1 MTTGLSKSKYVAFCQ
16 CPKLLWLSQ
25 NLREEETPNPKTES
39 ILENGRRVGELAR
52 TYFPNTIDATVRHA
66 DGTPNITAMLARTRE
81 LMESGVEVI
90 AEAAFTYEGN
100 YCAVDM
106 LRHSGSGWVI
116 YEVKSTTADSS
127 EDQSEDK
134 RNEQVH
140 TIDIAYQRWV
150 LEQCGINVVGTHLL
164 ALDKTYRMGDTL
176 DVHGLFADL
185 EYAEQVETY
194 YPAVAAN
201 VEAAHRILMGG
212 EPAIVAPTD
221 NCSKGCAFWA
231 YCSRHMPEKNPFSIM
246 GMQFRSARK
255 AYEKGYESFE
265 QLRSYP
271 DLHPSYLKVVEAE
284 LDDVDFID
292 IPAISEFLDTI
303 SYPLYHLDF
312 ETMQPAI
319 PEFKG
324 TKPYQQIPFQ
334 YSLHI
339 QNEPC
344 GPVEHKEFLAVSGT
358 NPLRD
363 IAEALVRDIPMG
375 ACSLAYNKAFEQTR
389 LKELAAMFPD
399 LSDHL
404 LSIRDGMVDLDVP
417 FRQKDYYTKAMQG
430 SYSIKYVLPALFP
443 DDPEL
448 DYHSLEDV
456 HNGGEA
462 MTIFPKIQFMEPDEQ
477 ARVRKNLLKYCCL
490 DTYAMVK
497 VLGKLYEV
505 AHPEMFVFTCGGIKI
520 EPINL

>member
-1 MTTGLSKSKYVAFCQ
+1 MKTTGLSKSKYVAFCQ

-25 NLREEETPNPKTES
+25 NRREEETVDPRADS

-52 TYFPNTIDATVRHA
+52 TYFPNTINATVEHA
-66 DGTPNITAMLARTRE
+66 DGTPNVTAMLERTRV
-81 LMESGVEVI
+81 LMAAGTEVI
-90 AEAAFTYEGN
+90 AEAAFSYEGN

-106 LRHSGSGWVI
+106 LRKCGSGWII

-127 EDQSEDK
+127 DDQSEDK

-150 LEQCGINVVGTHLL
+150 LEQCGVKVVGTHLL
-164 ALDKTYRMGDTL
+164 ALDKTYRMGDEL
-176 DVHGLFADL
+176 DVHDLFADL
-185 EYAEQVETY
+185 DYSEQVEEY
-194 YPAVAAN
+194 YPAVAEN
-201 VEAAHRILMGG
+201 VKAAHRILMGS
-212 EPAIVAPTD
+212 EPTIVAPTD
-221 NCSKGCAFWA
+221 NCSKGCAFWK
-231 YCSRHMPEKNPFSIM
+231 YCTQHMAEKNPFSIM

-255 AYEKGYESFE
+255 YYEAGYETFE
-265 QLRSYP
+265 SLRTAP
-271 DLHPSYLKVVEAE
+271 KLNPNYLKVVEAE
-284 LDDVDFID
+284 LDDVDFVELPEIR
-292 IPAISEFLDTI
+292 EFLDTVH
-303 SYPLYHLDF
+303 YPLYHLDF

-417 FRQKDYYTKAMQG
+417 FRQKNYYTKAMQG

-462 MTIFPKIQFMEPDEQ
+462 MSIFPKIQFMEPDEQ

-497 VLGKLYEV
+497 VLGKLYETV
-505 AHPEMFVFTCGGIKI
+505 NA
-520 EPINL
+520 

>member
-1 MTTGLSKSKYVAFCQ
+1 MKTNVGLSKSKYVAFCQ

-25 NLREEETPNPKTES
+25 NKQEESTPDAQAETR
-39 ILENGRRVGELAR
+39 LENGRKVGELAR
-52 TYFPNTIDATVRHA
+52 TYFPKTVNATVYYP
-66 DGTPNITAMLARTRE
+66 DGTPNASAMLDRTRE
-81 LMESGVEVI
+81 LMAAGTDVI
-90 AEAAFTYEGN
+90 AEAAFSFEGN
-100 YCAVDM
+100 YCAVDL
-106 LRHSGSGWVI
+106 LRHSQNGWII

-127 EDQSEDK
+127 EDRSEDA
-134 RNEQVH
+134 RNEQMH
-140 TIDIAYQRWV
+140 AIDIAYQRWV
-150 LEQCGINVVGTHLL
+150 LEKCGVNVVGTHLL

-176 DVHGLFADL
+176 DVQGLFADL
-185 EYAEQVETY
+185 DYTEQVKQY
-194 YPAVAAN
+194 YPD
-201 VEAAHRILMGG
+201 VESGVTSAHHILQGG
-212 EPAIVAPTD
+212 EPLIVAPTD
-221 NCSKGCAFWA
+221 NCSKGCAFWK
-231 YCSRHMPEKNPFSIM
+231 YCTKHLAEKNPFSIM

-255 AYEKGYESFE
+255 YYEAGYETFE
-265 QLRSYP
+265 QLRTAP
-271 DLHPSYLKVVEAE
+271 TLNPNYLKVIEAE
-284 LDDVDFID
+284 LDDVEFVEEDEIR
-292 IPAISEFLDTI
+292 AFLDTI
-303 SYPLYHLDF
+303 HYPLYHLDF

-339 QNEPC
+339 QYEPC

-399 LSDHL
+399 LSEHL
-404 LSIRDGMVDLDVP
+404 LDIRDGMVDLDVP
-417 FRQKDYYTKAMQG
+417 FRQKNYYVKAMQG

-443 DDPEL
+443 NDPEL
-448 DYHSLEDV
+448 DYHALEDV

-462 MTIFPKIQFMEPDEQ
+462 MTIFPKIQFMTPQEQ
-477 ARVRKNLLKYCCL
+477 ERVRANLLKYCGL

-497 VLGKLYEV
+497 VLGKLYE
-505 AHPEMFVFTCGGIKI
+505 ISK
-520 EPINL
+520 